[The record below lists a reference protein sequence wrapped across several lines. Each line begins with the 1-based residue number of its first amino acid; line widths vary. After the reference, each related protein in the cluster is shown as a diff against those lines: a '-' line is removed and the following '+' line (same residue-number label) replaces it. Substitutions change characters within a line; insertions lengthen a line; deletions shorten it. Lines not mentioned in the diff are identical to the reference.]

1 MAALI
6 ATTRPTP
13 PAGRSLQGGS
23 GPLAPP
29 EYRHAAAVG
38 IKPVDIDLART
49 DHPVDVDQAGI
60 AALRRDLLRRQL
72 RPIDKALR
80 IALTERNVAGGILV
94 EQGIE
99 EQQPAVRDR

>member
-1 MAALI
+1 MIRPALTSSAI
-6 ATTRPTP
+6 FS
-13 PAGRSLQGGS
+13 GRS
-23 GPLAPP
+23 GPLALP
-29 EYRHAAAVG
+29 EYRHASAVR
-38 IKPVDIDLART
+38 IKTVDIDLART